1 MFGLGNEDSTEPMDS
16 TGSSQVL
23 NAASYV
29 LSSQIGEK
37 VNVTVHISS
46 NKGIIKS
53 NLVFTLPIILIQ
65 FFILRKEESMLPHKY
80 QSFLDMV
87 SIGD

>member
-1 MFGLGNEDSTEPMDS
+1 MDS

-37 VNVTVHISS
+37 VNLTVYISS
-46 NKGIIKS
+46 NKGILFEFRTRNNFDTI
-53 NLVFTLPIILIQ
+53 VYP
-65 FFILRKEESMLPHKY
+65 
-80 QSFLDMV
+80 
-87 SIGD
+87 

>member
-1 MFGLGNEDSTEPMDS
+1 MLNIKQLIASIFCLGNEDSTEPMDS

-37 VNVTVHISS
+37 VNVTVNISS
-46 NKGIIKS
+46 IKGIYEW
-53 NLVFTLPIILIQ
+53 NLIW
-65 FFILRKEESMLPHKY
+65 
-80 QSFLDMV
+80 FLHSHYFDD
-87 SIGD
+87 IFYP